1 MIARCLFVVCVSW
14 QALGC
19 GAAVQQK
26 AIDKTLDTMTAEQRR
41 GTFQDMAAV
50 LDKHPDW
57 VDEFYAVARAHD
69 PLMRRFL
76 TDATR
81 DLKDPKLAATT
92 GELLAAEPAS
102 LERVLIAT
110 VDAAKPNKEARLAID
125 RAVAERAEPMS
136 DILTDNPATIDA
148 VIGALLKVTA
158 KKEGA
163 REELRKSVDHHAS
176 RIVELAAN
184 DPALLSAMTRSIL
197 VAASKDKASL
207 TKLLKELHIL

>member
-1 MIARCLFVVCVSW
+1 MIAKCLFVMALSW
-14 QALGC
+14 PIAGC
-19 GAAVQQK
+19 GAATQQK
-26 AIDKTLDTMTAEQRR
+26 TIDKTLDTMTAEQRR
-41 GTFQDMAAV
+41 GAFEDMAVV

-57 VDEFYAVARAHD
+57 VDEFYAVARSHA

-102 LERVLIAT
+102 LERVLVAT
-110 VDAAKPNKEARLAID
+110 VDAARPTREARLAID
-125 RAVAERAEPMS
+125 RAVTARAEAMS
-136 DILTDNPATIDA
+136 DILTDSPATIDA
-148 VIGALLKVTA
+148 VIGSLLNVTA
-158 KKEGA
+158 NKEAA
-163 REELRKSVDHHAS
+163 REELRKAVDHHAS
-176 RIVELAAN
+176 RIVELVAN

-207 TKLLKELHIL
+207 GKLLKELHIL